1 MTIDGW
7 DGDIHPAAELFP
19 LIEGEA
25 FDELVADIK
34 ANGLR
39 EAAWLNRDGVLLDG
53 RNRIRACQ
61 KAGVKP
67 DFRQFN
73 GSDEVG
79 FIVSLNLKRR
89 QLSKSQA
96 AMLAV
101 DILPMYEAE
110 AKQRKVQ
117 SGQEHHRGQGK
128 VGAPVHQPLPRAPRA
143 ADHAASAT
151 GVSGRAVGQ
160 AKRITESAPDL
171 AEQVRQGKT
180 TLKEAEAQVRVREA
194 KARAESESRSELD
207 AIVAQLTAGETVVM
221 NLRTDLARAVES
233 RGLLVRIDRGSPWGN
248 PFLLPEDGDRPTVI
262 ASYADHYLPHKP
274 SLLSKIHELRGKA
287 LGCWC
292 APESCHGDVLAN
304 LAQE

>member
-1 MTIDGW
+1 MKIDGW
-7 DGDIHPAAELFP
+7 EGAIHPAAELFP

-25 FDELVADIK
+25 FDDLVADIE
-34 ANGLR
+34 AHGLR
-39 EAAWLNRDGVLLDG
+39 ESVWVNREGVLLDG

-61 KAGVKP
+61 RAGIKP
-67 DFRQFN
+67 TFREFD
-73 GSDEVG
+73 GTDEVG

-110 AKQRKVQ
+110 AKNRQRQ
-117 SGQEHHRGQGK
+117 SGGDKRSSVVEHQS
-128 VGAPVHQPLPRAPRA
+128 VVAPVPQPMPKAR
-143 ADHAASAT
+143 DNAASVT

-171 AEQVRQGKT
+171 AQQVRQGKT
-180 TLKEAEAQVRVREA
+180 TLKEAEAEVRAREA
-194 KARAESESRSELD
+194 KARAEAERKAELD
-207 AIVAQLTAGETVVM
+207 GLLARLNAGETVVM
-221 NLRTDLARAVES
+221 NMRDDLARAIEG

-248 PFLLPEDGDRPTVI
+248 PFLLDDDGDRATVI
-262 ASYADHYLPHKP
+262 ASYQDHYLPHKP
-274 SLLSKIHELRGKA
+274 SLLSKLDTLKGKA

-292 APESCHGDVLAN
+292 APQACHGDVLADQ
-304 LAQE
+304 AHR

>member
-101 DILPMYEAE
+101 DILPMYEEE
-110 AKQRKVQ
+110 ANQRRVQ

-128 VGAPVHQPLPRAPRA
+128 VEARVPQPLPRAPQAR
-143 ADHAASAT
+143 DNAASAT

-180 TLKEAEAQVRVREA
+180 TLREAEAQVRVREA

-262 ASYADHYLPHKP
+262 AAYADHYLPHKP

>member
-1 MTIDGW
+1 MKIDGW
-7 DGDIHPAAELFP
+7 EGAIHPAAELFP

-25 FDELVADIK
+25 FDDLVADIE
-34 ANGLR
+34 AHGLR
-39 EAAWLNRDGVLLDG
+39 ESAWLNREGVLLDG

-61 KAGVKP
+61 RAGIKP
-67 DFRQFN
+67 TFREFD
-73 GSDEVG
+73 GTDEVG

-110 AKQRKVQ
+110 AKER
-117 SGQEHHRGQGK
+117 QGK
-128 VGAPVHQPLPRAPRA
+128 RTDLVADTKSTSNLVAPVPQSSPKAR
-143 ADHAASAT
+143 DNAASAT

-171 AEQVRQGKT
+171 AQQVRQGKT
-180 TLKEAEAQVRVREA
+180 TLKEAEAEVRAREA
-194 KARAESESRSELD
+194 KARAEAERRAELD
-207 AIVAQLTAGETVVM
+207 ALLARLNAGETVVM
-221 NLRTDLARAVES
+221 NMRDDLSRAIEG

-248 PFLLPEDGDRPTVI
+248 PFLLDDDGDRATVI
-262 ASYADHYLPHKP
+262 ASYRDHYLPYKP
-274 SLLSKIHELRGKA
+274 SLLSKIDTLKGKA

-292 APESCHGDVLAN
+292 APQACHGDVLADQ
-304 LAQE
+304 AHR

>member
-7 DGDIHPAAELFP
+7 DGQIHPAAELFP

-61 KAGVKP
+61 RAGIKP
-67 DFRQFN
+67 AFREFS
-73 GSDEVG
+73 GADEVG

-89 QLSKSQA
+89 QLSKGQA
-96 AMLAV
+96 AMLAA
-101 DILPMYEAE
+101 DILPMYELE
-110 AKQRKVQ
+110 ARQRMS
-117 SGQEHHRGQGK
+117 SGGK
-128 VGAPVHQPLPRAPRA
+128 ASPKDSGRSEGLAPVPTLPSRDRA
-143 ADHAASAT
+143 AAST

-180 TLKEAEAQVRVREA
+180 TLKEAEAQVRAREA
-194 KARAESESRSELD
+194 KARAEAERRAELD
-207 AIVAQLTAGETVVM
+207 SIAGRLADGETIVM
-221 NLRTDLARAVES
+221 NLRDDLARAIEA

-248 PFLLPEDGDRPTVI
+248 PFLLPDDGDRQAVI
-262 ASYADHYLPHKP
+262 AAYADHYLPFKP
-274 SLLSKIHELRGKA
+274 SLLSKVDDLRGKA

-292 APESCHGDVLAN
+292 APEACHGDILAT

>member
-1 MTIDGW
+1 MKIDGW
-7 DGDIHPAAELFP
+7 EGVIHPAAELFP

-25 FDELVADIK
+25 FDDLVADIE
-34 ANGLR
+34 AHGLR
-39 EAAWLNRDGVLLDG
+39 ESAWLNREGVLLDG

-61 KAGVKP
+61 RAGIKP
-67 DFRQFN
+67 TFREFD
-73 GSDEVG
+73 GTDEVG

-110 AKQRKVQ
+110 AQKRIGGRPATKPEALVPQVKT
-117 SGQEHHRGQGK
+117 
-128 VGAPVHQPLPRAPRA
+128 RAPQARDTA
-143 ADHAASAT
+143 ALAT

-171 AEQVRQGKT
+171 AQQVRQGKI
-180 TLKEAEAQVRVREA
+180 TLKHAEAHVRAQQA
-194 KARAESESRSELD
+194 KARAEAERKAELD
-207 AIVAQLTAGETVVM
+207 ALLTRLNAGETVVM
-221 NLRTDLARAVES
+221 NMRDDLARALEG

-248 PFLLPEDGDRPTVI
+248 PFLLDHDGDRSTVI
-262 ASYADHYLPHKP
+262 ASYRDHYLPYKP
-274 SLLSKIHELRGKA
+274 SLLSKLGTLKGKA

-292 APESCHGDVLAN
+292 APQACHGDVLADQ
-304 LAQE
+304 AHR